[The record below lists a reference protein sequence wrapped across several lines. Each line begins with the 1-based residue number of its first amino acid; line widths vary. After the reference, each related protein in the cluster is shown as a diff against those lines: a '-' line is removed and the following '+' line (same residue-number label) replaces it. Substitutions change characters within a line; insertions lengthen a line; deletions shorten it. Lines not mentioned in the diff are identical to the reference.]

1 MAAHRLRIMVSTFKS
16 AIVKVFTGLCVSAHS
31 KLIPKVNAHLRCIAY
46 LQIKKRKIN
55 SKILESK
62 TDDLERLS
70 AAGNVKETAS
80 LTLTIAQVLNDPA
93 SSDEVGFFCP
103 KRNSFCLNFFLTV
116 VHSFALGYVNTR
128 NPTLPH
134 K

>member
-1 MAAHRLRIMVSTFKS
+1 ML
-16 AIVKVFTGLCVSAHS
+16 TGLCASAHS

-46 LQIKKRKIN
+46 LQIKKTKIDLT
-55 SKILESK
+55 KLESK
-62 TDDLERLS
+62 SGDLERLS

-93 SSDEVGFFCP
+93 SSNDVGFFCP

-116 VHSFALGYVNTR
+116 VHSFALGNVNTR
-128 NPTLPH
+128 DRTLLH